1 MDHQISIRE
10 MLPDEEREVRLLYKR
25 SLGLI
30 DRIAFTLAFRE
41 TLKSARR
48 QKGSCLVALH
58 EGRVVGSFSLRIIS
72 IAGQSIG
79 LIDAIV
85 TDQDFR
91 GKGIGKYL
99 MEEALSW
106 FKKRECETICA
117 TADRYNSPSWNMF
130 IHKGFSIYDFPRQF
144 RDLGWNFIRLWFA
157 EGHIIGFGTFFLR
170 KTSRGERQ
178 IAVGQTWH
186 FVVAWLV
193 LALLWWIPTVR
204 GGSSLVM
211 IPLILTVVGLGLFA
225 HEIAHK
231 LIASFLGLKT
241 TFRVWESGLLFSSL
255 LALFGAFFPA
265 YGSTYIEQ
273 VDWRY
278 DAKRKETGWI
288 FVAGPT
294 LSMALAI
301 SFWVVM
307 SFANNE
313 LLVSTAR
320 VGYITNIIFVILNLL
335 PIQAAG
341 GPSAWDGRKIFTWN
355 KIVWSLLTIGV
366 ASLIVIDVLF

>member
-41 TLKSARR
+41 TLKSTRR

-85 TDQDFR
+85 TDQDAR

-106 FKKRECETICA
+106 FKKKECETICA

-130 IHKGFSIYDFPRQF
+130 IHNGFFIYDFPRQF
-144 RDLGWNFIRLWFA
+144 RNLGWHFIRLWLA
-157 EGHIIGFGTFFLR
+157 EGYIIGFGTFFLR
-170 KTSRGERQ
+170 KTNRDEKH
-178 IAVGQTWH
+178 IEVGQTWH

-193 LALLWWIPTVR
+193 LALLWWIPTIR
-204 GGSSLVM
+204 GGASLVM
-211 IPLILTVVGLGLFA
+211 IPLILTVAGLSLFA

-231 LIASFLGLKT
+231 IIASFLGLKT
-241 TFRVWESGLLFSSL
+241 IFRVWESGLLFSSL
-255 LALFGAFFPA
+255 LALFGGFFPA
-265 YGSTYIEQ
+265 YGSTYIKQ

-278 DAKRKETGWI
+278 DTKRKETGWFFI
-288 FVAGPT
+288 AGPT
-294 LSMALAI
+294 VSLVLAI
-301 SFWVVM
+301 SFWFVM
-307 SFANNE
+307 TLANHE
-313 LLVSTAR
+313 LLVATAR
-320 VGYITNIIFVILNLL
+320 VGYITNLIIVILNLL

-341 GPSAWDGRKIFTWN
+341 GPAAWDGRKIFTWN
-355 KIVWSLLTIGV
+355 KTAWSLLTIGV